1 MNECTEYNRMRN
13 MEVMRAA
20 EQQAVSDKGTT
31 MTTPDLSTV
40 AAISDWYVDALAAA
54 SPNMATS
61 LGIPGRE
68 TELTD
73 YSPDGH
79 EERSAIRRQA
89 ESALRLIT
97 VETERDRV
105 ARDVILERFDYEA
118 ELESQQ
124 EHLRSLNI
132 LASPLQNT
140 RQVFDLMPQETEE
153 DQANIV
159 QRMGAVPEA
168 LENYRASLAAGME
181 RGVVVAQRQV
191 RGAVEQCKVWAGSGP
206 PQPSAAPPAR
216 GSGEVKSFFRGLCDS
231 LGIDGGANVTAAEQG
246 YAAMGDWLERE
257 YLPRANPH
265 DPVGRERY
273 QAASRGFNGIE
284 LDLDETYQWGW
295 EELWR
300 IQSEMAATAE
310 RISPGATVSE
320 AIRILESD
328 DARAMHTVDDF
339 RDWMQQTQDETMQ
352 SLLGTHF
359 DIAEPVQRIE
369 AMIAPPGGAL
379 AMYYTG
385 PSEDFSR
392 PGRTWYPTGGATRFP
407 LWRELSVCFHEGV
420 PGHHLQIGT
429 TRYLGEQL
437 TRYQRLLAGT
447 SGYVEGWALYAERL
461 MAELGYLEDPAY
473 YMGLLSSQA
482 LRAVRVVIDI
492 GMHLELPIPEREPY
506 HGGETWTPELALPF
520 LIERS
525 FFPEQMLASEV
536 DRYLGWPG
544 QAISYKVGEREWLA
558 ARESARGSLGADFN
572 LKSFHKAALE
582 LGPMGLQQLRDEISQ
597 LSATGSGSEPR

>member
-1 MNECTEYNRMRN
+1 MS
-13 MEVMRAA
+13 A
-20 EQQAVSDKGTT
+20 ELNTVS
-31 MTTPDLSTV
+31 
-40 AAISDWYVDALAAA
+40 AISDWYVEALAAA

-79 EERSAIRRQA
+79 AERSAIRRQA
-89 ESALRLIT
+89 EAALRLLN

-105 ARDVILERFDYEA
+105 ARDVMLERFDYEA
-118 ELESQQ
+118 ELEAQQ

-153 DQANIV
+153 DAEQIWE
-159 QRMGAVPEA
+159 RMSAVIPA
-168 LENYRASLAAGME
+168 LYQYQESLQEGMAQ
-181 RGVVVAQRQV
+181 GIVVAQRQV
-191 RGAVEQCKVWAGSGP
+191 LGAIEQCRAWSGD
-206 PQPSAAPPAR
+206 PSGNRTGFFTNLIDELERKKLFERPIGETTFKFGDAR
-216 GSGEVKSFFRGLCDS
+216 ASRAYWEL
-231 LGIDGGANVTAAEQG
+231 A
-246 YAAMGDWLERE
+246 DWLESE
-257 YLPRANPH
+257 YLPNANPR

-284 LDLDETYQWGW
+284 LDLEETYQWGW
-295 EELWR
+295 EEVWR
-300 IQSEMAATAE
+300 IQSEMAETAE
-310 RISPGATVSE
+310 RISPGATAAE
-320 AIRILESD
+320 AIAILESD
-328 DARAMHTVDDF
+328 DSRAIVGEDAF
-339 RDWMQQTQDETMQ
+339 REWMQQTQDETMQ

-359 DIAEPVQRIE
+359 DIAEPVQEIE

-392 PGRTWYPTGGATRFP
+392 PGRTWYPTGGETRFP
-407 LWRELSVCFHEGV
+407 LWRELSVCYHEGV

-429 TRYLGEQL
+429 TRYLGEEL

-492 GMHLELPIPEREPY
+492 GMHLELPIPEREEY

-525 FFPEQMLASEV
+525 FFPEKMLASEV

-558 ARESARGSLGADFN
+558 ARESARESLGDAFD
-572 LKSFHKAALE
+572 LKGFHQAALD
-582 LGPMGLQQLRDEISQ
+582 LGPMGLQQLRDEMSR
-597 LSATGSGSEPR
+597 LRG

>member
-1 MNECTEYNRMRN
+1 
-13 MEVMRAA
+13 
-20 EQQAVSDKGTT
+20 
-31 MTTPDLSTV
+31 MTTSRLDTV
-40 AAISDWYVDALAAA
+40 SEISDWYVETLAAA
-54 SPNMATS
+54 HPNMANA

-68 TELTD
+68 TELSD

-79 EERSAIRRQA
+79 EQRSAIRREA
-89 ESALRLIT
+89 ESALRAAE
-97 VETERDRV
+97 VHSERDRV
-105 ARDVILERFDYEA
+105 ARDVMLERFDYEA

-140 RQVFDLMPQETEE
+140 RQVFDLMPRETEQ
-153 DQANIV
+153 DQANIIE
-159 QRMGAVPEA
+159 RMGAVPAA
-168 LENYRASLAAGME
+168 LDQYQSSLATGMD

-191 RGAVEQCKVWAGSGP
+191 RGAIEQCRVWSGAGG
-206 PQPSAAPPAR
+206 A
-216 GSGEVKSFFRGLCDS
+216 SFFQGLVDS
-231 LGIDGGANVTAAEQG
+231 LGVNGGQNVIAAEQG
-246 YAAMGDWLERE
+246 YAALADWLEQT
-257 YLPRANPH
+257 YLPQANPH

-284 LDLDETYQWGW
+284 LDLEETYQWGW

-300 IQSEMAATAE
+300 IQSEMAETAE
-310 RISPGATVSE
+310 RIRPEASVAE
-320 AIRILESD
+320 AIEILETD
-328 DARAMHTVDDF
+328 DSRAMHGEDDF
-339 RDWMQQTQDETMQ
+339 REWMQRTQDETMIALQ
-352 SLLGTHF
+352 GTHF

-429 TRYLGEQL
+429 TRYLGQQL

-461 MAELGYLEDPAY
+461 MAELGYLEDPSY

-482 LRAVRVVIDI
+482 LRAARVVVDI

-506 HGGETWTPELALPF
+506 HGGETWRPELALPF

-558 ARESARGSLGADFN
+558 ARQSVRERQGAAFN
-572 LKSFHKAALE
+572 LKAFHKAALE

-597 LSATGSGSEPR
+597 LHR

>member
-1 MNECTEYNRMRN
+1 MSNELDS
-13 MEVMRAA
+13 
-20 EQQAVSDKGTT
+20 VS
-31 MTTPDLSTV
+31 
-40 AAISDWYVDALAAA
+40 AISDWYVDALAAA
-54 SPNMATS
+54 HPNLATS

-79 EERSAIRRQA
+79 EQRADVRRAA
-89 ESALRLIT
+89 EAALRR
-97 VETERDRV
+97 VEVENERDRV
-105 ARDVILERFDYEA
+105 ARDVMLERFAYEA
-118 ELESQQ
+118 ELEAQQ

-140 RQVFDLMPQETEE
+140 RQVFDLMPRETEQ
-153 DQANIV
+153 DQARLV
-159 QRMGAVPEA
+159 ERMGAVPEA
-168 LENYRASLAAGME
+168 LDRYRASLAAGME
-181 RGVVVAQRQV
+181 QGIVVAQRQV
-191 RGAVEQCKVWAGSGP
+191 RGGIEQCRVWSGAGDSP
-206 PQPSAAPPAR
+206 
-216 GSGEVKSFFRGLCDS
+216 SFFQQLCDS
-231 LGIDGGANVTAAEQG
+231 LGIDGGEQATAAEQG
-246 YAAMGDWLERE
+246 YAAMANWLETE
-257 YLPRANPH
+257 YLPRANPR
-265 DPVGRERY
+265 DPVGRDRY

-295 EELWR
+295 EEVWR
-300 IQSEMAATAE
+300 IQSEMAETAE
-310 RISPGATVSE
+310 RISPGATVAE
-320 AIRILESD
+320 AIAMLESD
-328 DARAMHTVDDF
+328 DEHAIEGEDAF
-339 RDWMQQTQDETMQ
+339 RDWMQQTQDQTMQ
-352 SLLGTHF
+352 ALLGAHF
-359 DIAEPVQRIE
+359 DIADPVQRIE

-407 LWRELSVCFHEGV
+407 LWRELSVCYHEGV

-558 ARESARGSLGADFN
+558 AREAARDSLGDAFD
-572 LKSFHKAALE
+572 LKSFHQAALD
-582 LGPMGLQQLRDEISQ
+582 LGPMSLQQLRDEMSR
-597 LSATGSGSEPR
+597 LRG

>member
-1 MNECTEYNRMRN
+1 MSTSGLSS
-13 MEVMRAA
+13 VS
-20 EQQAVSDKGTT
+20 AVSE
-31 MTTPDLSTV
+31 
-40 AAISDWYVDALAAA
+40 WYVEAMAGAH
-54 SPNMATS
+54 PNMATS
-61 LGIPGRE
+61 LGIAGRE

-79 EERSAIRRQA
+79 EERAAIRREA
-89 ESALRLIT
+89 EAALRALAIDHD
-97 VETERDRV
+97 RDRV
-105 ARDVILERFDYEA
+105 ARDVMLERFEYEA

-140 RQVFDLMPQETEE
+140 RQVFDLMPRETEE
-153 DQANIV
+153 DQARIV
-159 QRMGAVPEA
+159 ERMGAAPEA
-168 LENYRASLAAGME
+168 LERYRASLAAGMDE
-181 RGVVVAQRQV
+181 GIVVAQRQV
-191 RGAVEQCKVWAGSGP
+191 RGAVEQCRVWSGQGTPLQLSAASPQRGEAGS
-206 PQPSAAPPAR
+206 R
-216 GSGEVKSFFRGLCDS
+216 SFFRQLCDE
-231 LGIDGGANVTAAEQG
+231 LGIDGGENVTAAERG
-246 YAAMGDWLERE
+246 YAAMAEWLERE
-257 YLPRANPH
+257 YLPQANPH

-284 LDLDETYQWGW
+284 LDLDETYRWGW

-300 IQSEMAATAE
+300 IQSEMARTAE
-310 RISPGATVSE
+310 RISPGASTAE
-320 AIRILESD
+320 AIAILESD
-328 DARAMHTVDDF
+328 DGRAISGEEAF
-339 RDWMQQTQDETMQ
+339 REWMQRTQDETMQ
-352 SLLGTHF
+352 ALLGTHF
-359 DIAEPVQRIE
+359 DIPEPVQRIE

-392 PGRTWYPTGGATRFP
+392 PGRTWYPTGGNTHFP
-407 LWRELSVCFHEGV
+407 LWRELSICYHEGV

-429 TRYLGEQL
+429 TRYLGEEL

-461 MAELGYLEDPAY
+461 MAELGYLEDPAF

-482 LRAVRVVIDI
+482 MRAARIVVDI
-492 GMHLELPIPEREPY
+492 GLHLELPIPESESY
-506 HGGETWTPELALPF
+506 HPGETWRPEIALPF
-520 LIERS
+520 MIERS

-558 ARESARGSLGADFN
+558 ARESVRESLGAEFD
-572 LKSFHKAALE
+572 LKRFHKEALD
-582 LGPMGLQQLRDEISQ
+582 LGPMGLQQLRDEMGR
-597 LSATGSGSEPR
+597 LGGRR

>member
-1 MNECTEYNRMRN
+1 
-13 MEVMRAA
+13 
-20 EQQAVSDKGTT
+20 
-31 MTTPDLSTV
+31 MTTPELSSV
-40 AAISDWYVDALAAA
+40 SSISDWYVDALAAA
-54 SPNMATS
+54 SPNMATG

-73 YSPDGH
+73 YSPEGH
-79 EERSAIRRQA
+79 AERSAIRRQA
-89 ESALRLIT
+89 EAALRLLN
-97 VETERDRV
+97 VESERDRV
-105 ARDVILERFDYEA
+105 ARDVMLERFEYEA
-118 ELESQQ
+118 ELEAQQ

-140 RQVFDLMPQETEE
+140 RQVFDLMPRETEE

-159 QRMGAVPEA
+159 ERMGAVPEA
-168 LENYRASLAAGME
+168 LERYRSSLAAGMDA
-181 RGVVVAQRQV
+181 GIVVAQRQV
-191 RGAVEQCKVWAGSGP
+191 RGAVEQCRVWAGAGGPSGSP
-206 PQPSAAPPAR
+206 RSSRGQAPHKA
-216 GSGEVKSFFRGLCDS
+216 GNGNGFFSNLVRE
-231 LGIDGGANVTAAEQG
+231 LGIDGGSNVRAAEQG
-246 YAAMGDWLERE
+246 YAAMGDWLESE
-257 YLPRANPH
+257 YLPNANPR

-284 LDLDETYQWGW
+284 LDLEETYQWGW
-295 EELWR
+295 EEVWR
-300 IQSEMAATAE
+300 IQSEMASTAE
-310 RISPGATVSE
+310 RISPGASAAE
-320 AIRILESD
+320 AIAILEND
-328 DARAMHTVDDF
+328 DARAISGEDAF
-339 RDWMQQTQDETMQ
+339 REWMQQTQDETMQ
-352 SLLGTHF
+352 ALLGTHF
-359 DIAEPVQRIE
+359 DIAEPVQEIE

-392 PGRTWYPTGGATRFP
+392 PGRTWYPTGGETRFP
-407 LWRELSVCFHEGV
+407 LWRELSVCYHEGV

-429 TRYLGEQL
+429 TRYLGEEL

-492 GMHLELPIPEREPY
+492 GMHLELPIPEREEY

-525 FFPEQMLASEV
+525 FFPEKMLASEV

-558 ARESARGSLGADFN
+558 ARESARESLGDGFN
-572 LKSFHKAALE
+572 LKSFHRAALE
-582 LGPMGLQQLRDEISQ
+582 LGPMGLQQLRDEMSR
-597 LSATGSGSEPR
+597 LRT

>member
-1 MNECTEYNRMRN
+1 
-13 MEVMRAA
+13 
-20 EQQAVSDKGTT
+20 

-40 AAISDWYVDALAAA
+40 AAISDWYVEALAAA
-54 SPNMATS
+54 HPNMATS

-68 TELTD
+68 SELTD
-73 YSPDGH
+73 YSPDGQ
-79 EERSAIRRQA
+79 EERAAIRRQA
-89 ESALRLIT
+89 ESALRSIV

-105 ARDVILERFDYEA
+105 ARDVMLERFDYEA

-124 EHLRSLNI
+124 EHLRALNI

-140 RQVFDLMPQETEE
+140 RQVFDLMPRETEA
-153 DQANIV
+153 DQARIV
-159 QRMGAVPEA
+159 ERMGAVPEA
-168 LENYRASLAAGME
+168 LDRYRASLAAGME
-181 RGVVVAQRQV
+181 EGIVVAQRQV
-191 RGAVEQCKVWAGSGP
+191 RGGIEQCRVWSGQGTDSRSGAGTGFF
-206 PQPSAAPPAR
+206 
-216 GSGEVKSFFRGLCDS
+216 GSLCDE
-231 LGIDGGANVTAAEQG
+231 LGIDGGANVSAAEQG
-246 YAAMGDWLERE
+246 YAAMADWLERE
-257 YLPRANPH
+257 YLPAANPR

-300 IQSEMAATAE
+300 IQSEMAATAD
-310 RISPGATVSE
+310 RISSGASAIE
-320 AIRILESD
+320 AIDVLETD
-328 DARAMHTVDDF
+328 DNRAIEGEDAF
-339 RDWMQQTQDETMQ
+339 REWMQQTQDQTMQ
-352 SLLGTHF
+352 SLLDTHF

-461 MAELGYLEDPAY
+461 MAELGYLEDPAF

-482 LRAVRVVIDI
+482 LRAVRVVVDI
-492 GMHLELPIPEREPY
+492 GMHLELPIPEHEPY
-506 HGGETWTPELALPF
+506 HGGETWRPELALPF
-520 LIERS
+520 LIQRS

-558 ARESARGSLGADFN
+558 ALADSRAARAALGADFN
-572 LKSFHKAALE
+572 LKSFHKTALE
-582 LGPMGLQQLRDEISQ
+582 LGPMGLQQLRDEMSR
-597 LSATGSGSEPR
+597 LRAVGDDS

>member
-1 MNECTEYNRMRN
+1 MIGRPLIVRLGLADLAFES
-13 MEVMRAA
+13 
-20 EQQAVSDKGTT
+20 VS
-31 MTTPDLSTV
+31 S
-40 AAISDWYVDALAAA
+40 ISDWYVSELAAA

-79 EERSAIRRQA
+79 AERSMIRRRA
-89 ESALRLIT
+89 ETALRSLTI
-97 VETERDRV
+97 ETDRDRV
-105 ARDVILERFDYEA
+105 ARDVMLERFAFEA
-118 ELESQQ
+118 ELEEKR

-140 RQVFDLMPQETEE
+140 RQVFDLMPRETEQ

-159 QRMGAVPEA
+159 ERMGAVPEA
-168 LENYRASLAAGME
+168 LDRYRSSLAVGME
-181 RGVVVAQRQV
+181 HGIVVAQRQV
-191 RGAVEQCKVWAGSGP
+191 RGAVEQCRVWSGLGP
-206 PQPSAAPPAR
+206 PQPSAAPHAR
-216 GSGEVKSFFRGLCDS
+216 GSKSSPSFFRQLCDQ
-231 LGIDGGANVTAAEQG
+231 LGIDGGSNVTAAEQG
-246 YAAMGDWLERE
+246 YAAMAEWLQSE

-273 QAASRGFNGIE
+273 QAASRGFNGIV

-300 IQSEMAATAE
+300 IQDEMAQTAE
-310 RISPGATVSE
+310 RIAPGASAAE
-320 AIRILESD
+320 AIAILESD
-328 DARAMHTVDDF
+328 DERAIAGEEAF

-352 SLLGTHF
+352 ALLGTHF

-392 PGRTWYPTGGATRFP
+392 PGRTWYPTGGETRFP

-461 MAELGYLEDPAY
+461 MAELGFLEDPAF

-482 LRAVRVVIDI
+482 LRAARVVVDI
-492 GMHLELPIPEREPY
+492 GMHLELPIPEREEY

-520 LIERS
+520 LLERS
-525 FFPEQMLASEV
+525 FFPANMLASEV

-558 ARESARGSLGADFN
+558 ARETARTALGDEFD
-572 LKSFHKAALE
+572 LKRFHQAALD
-582 LGPMGLQQLRDEISQ
+582 LGPMGLQQLRDEMSR
-597 LSATGSGSEPR
+597 LSG

>member
-1 MNECTEYNRMRN
+1 
-13 MEVMRAA
+13 
-20 EQQAVSDKGTT
+20 

-40 AAISDWYVDALAAA
+40 SAISDWYVDALAEA
-54 SPNMATS
+54 SPNMATA

-68 TELTD
+68 AELTD
-73 YSPDGH
+73 YSPGGH
-79 EERSAIRRQA
+79 AQRSAIRRRA
-89 ESALRLIT
+89 EAALRALDI
-97 VETERDRV
+97 ESERDRV
-105 ARDVILERFDYEA
+105 ARDVMLERFDYEA
-118 ELESQQ
+118 ELEAQQ

-140 RQVFDLMPQETEE
+140 RQVFDLMPRETEE

-159 QRMGAVPEA
+159 ERMGAVPEA
-168 LENYRASLAAGME
+168 LERYRSSLAAGMDE
-181 RGVVVAQRQV
+181 GIVVAQRQV
-191 RGAVEQCKVWAGSGP
+191 RGTAEQCRVWSGQPQSSLP
-206 PQPSAAPPAR
+206 PSR
-216 GSGEVKSFFRGLCDS
+216 GEMPKAEGGFFGQLCND
-231 LGIDGGANVTAAEQG
+231 LGIDGGANARAAAEG
-246 YAAMGDWLERE
+246 YAAMADWLETE
-257 YLPRANPH
+257 YLPRANPK

-295 EELWR
+295 EEVWR
-300 IQSEMAATAE
+300 IQSEMAETAN
-310 RISPGATVSE
+310 RISPGASAAE
-320 AIRILESD
+320 AIAILESD
-328 DARAMHTVDDF
+328 DARAIEGEDAF
-339 RDWMQQTQDETMQ
+339 REWMQQTQDETMQ
-352 SLLGTHF
+352 ALLGAHF
-359 DIAEPVQRIE
+359 DIAEPVQEIE

-392 PGRTWYPTGGATRFP
+392 PGRTWYPTGGETRFP
-407 LWRELSVCFHEGV
+407 LWRELSVCYHEGV

-429 TRYLGEQL
+429 TRYLGEEL

-492 GMHLELPIPEREPY
+492 GMHLELPIPEREEY

-525 FFPEQMLASEV
+525 FFPEKMLASEV

-558 ARESARGSLGADFN
+558 ARESARQSLGDAFN
-572 LKSFHKAALE
+572 LKAFHRAALE
-582 LGPMGLQQLRDEISQ
+582 LGPMGLQQLRDEMSRPNS
-597 LSATGSGSEPR
+597 LSPLEGGDAAGRGG

>member
-1 MNECTEYNRMRN
+1 
-13 MEVMRAA
+13 
-20 EQQAVSDKGTT
+20 
-31 MTTPDLSTV
+31 MTTELDSV

-54 SPNMATS
+54 SPNMATA

-79 EERSAIRRQA
+79 AERSAIRRQA
-89 ESALRLIT
+89 EAALRLLN
-97 VETERDRV
+97 VESERDRV
-105 ARDVILERFDYEA
+105 ARDVMLERFAYEA

-124 EHLRSLNI
+124 EHLRSLNV

-140 RQVFDLMPQETEE
+140 RQVFDLMPRETEE
-153 DQANIV
+153 DQARIV
-159 QRMGAVPEA
+159 ERMGAVPEA
-168 LENYRASLAAGME
+168 LERYRASLSAGMDE
-181 RGVVVAQRQV
+181 GIEVAQRQV
-191 RGAVEQCKVWAGSGP
+191 RGTAEQCRVWAGAGPSGSP
-206 PQPSAAPPAR
+206 NK
-216 GSGEVKSFFRGLCDS
+216 SGTGVTSGTGFFRGLCDD
-231 LGIDGGANVTAAEQG
+231 LGIDGGENVTAAERS
-246 YAAMGDWLERE
+246 YAAMADWLESE
-257 YLPRANPH
+257 YLPRANPR

-284 LDLDETYQWGW
+284 LDLDETYRWGW
-295 EELWR
+295 EEVWR
-300 IQSEMAATAE
+300 IQSEMQQTAE
-310 RISPGATVSE
+310 RISPGASTAE
-320 AIRILESD
+320 AIAILEND
-328 DARAMHTVDDF
+328 DARAIEGEDAF

-352 SLLGTHF
+352 ALLGTHF

-392 PGRTWYPTGGATRFP
+392 PGRTWYPTGGETRFP
-407 LWRELSVCFHEGV
+407 LWRELSVCYHEGV

-429 TRYLGEQL
+429 TRYLGDQL

-492 GMHLELPIPEREPY
+492 GMHLELPIPEREEY

-558 ARESARGSLGADFN
+558 ARESVRDSLGDAFD
-572 LKSFHKAALE
+572 LKSFHKAALD
-582 LGPMGLQQLRDEISQ
+582 LGPMGLQQLRDEMSR
-597 LSATGSGSEPR
+597 LRG

>member
-1 MNECTEYNRMRN
+1 MGWIG
-13 MEVMRAA
+13 A
-20 EQQAVSDKGTT
+20 TT

-40 AAISDWYVDALAAA
+40 SAISDWYVDALAAA
-54 SPNMATS
+54 SPNMATG

-73 YSPDGH
+73 YSPNGH
-79 EERSAIRRQA
+79 AERSAIRRQA
-89 ESALRLIT
+89 EAALRQLNIEAPDQ
-97 VETERDRV
+97 VGGRPERDRV
-105 ARDVILERFDYEA
+105 ARDVMLERFEYEA
-118 ELESQQ
+118 ELEAQQ

-140 RQVFDLMPQETEE
+140 RQVFDLMPRETEE

-159 QRMGAVPEA
+159 ERMGAVPEA
-168 LENYRASLAAGME
+168 LERYRSSLEAGMDA
-181 RGVVVAQRQV
+181 GIVVAQRQV
-191 RGAVEQCKVWAGSGP
+191 RGGIEQCRVWSGQGPSGSP
-206 PQPSAAPPAR
+206 NK
-216 GSGEVKSFFRGLCDS
+216 SGTGFFQALCDD
-231 LGIDGGANVTAAEQG
+231 LGIDGGANARAAAEG
-246 YAAMGDWLERE
+246 YGAMGDWLERE
-257 YLPRANPH
+257 YLPRANPR

-295 EELWR
+295 EEVWR
-300 IQSEMAATAE
+300 IQSEMAETAN
-310 RISPGATVSE
+310 RISPGATAAE
-320 AIRILESD
+320 AIAILESD
-328 DARAMHTVDDF
+328 DARAITGEDAF
-339 RDWMQQTQDETMQ
+339 REWMQQTQDETMQ
-352 SLLGTHF
+352 ALLGTHF
-359 DIAEPVQRIE
+359 DIAEPVQEIE

-392 PGRTWYPTGGATRFP
+392 PGRTWYPTGGETRFP
-407 LWRELSVCFHEGV
+407 LWRELSVCYHEGV

-429 TRYLGEQL
+429 TRYLGEEL

-492 GMHLELPIPEREPY
+492 GMHLELQIPEREEY

-525 FFPEQMLASEV
+525 FFPEKMLASEV

-558 ARESARGSLGADFN
+558 ARESARQSLGDAFN
-572 LKSFHKAALE
+572 LKAFHRAALE
-582 LGPMGLQQLRDEISQ
+582 LGPMGLQQLRDEMSR
-597 LSATGSGSEPR
+597 LRV

>member
-1 MNECTEYNRMRN
+1 
-13 MEVMRAA
+13 
-20 EQQAVSDKGTT
+20 
-31 MTTPDLSTV
+31 MTTELDSV

-54 SPNMATS
+54 SPNMATA

-68 TELTD
+68 TDLTD

-79 EERSAIRRQA
+79 AERSAIRRQA
-89 ESALRLIT
+89 EAALRLLN
-97 VETERDRV
+97 VESERDRV
-105 ARDVILERFDYEA
+105 ARDVMLERFAYET

-124 EHLRSLNI
+124 EHLRSLNV

-140 RQVFDLMPQETEE
+140 RQVFDLMPRETEE
-153 DQANIV
+153 DQARIV
-159 QRMGAVPEA
+159 ERMGAVPQA
-168 LENYRASLAAGME
+168 LERYRASLSAGMDE
-181 RGVVVAQRQV
+181 GIVVAQRQV
-191 RGAVEQCKVWAGSGP
+191 RGTAEQCRVWAGAGPSGSP
-206 PQPSAAPPAR
+206 NK
-216 GSGEVKSFFRGLCDS
+216 SGTGVTSGTGFFRGLCDD
-231 LGIDGGANVTAAEQG
+231 LGIDGGENATAAERS
-246 YAAMGDWLERE
+246 YAAMADWLESE
-257 YLPRANPH
+257 YLPRANPR

-295 EELWR
+295 EEVWR
-300 IQSEMAATAE
+300 IQSEMQQTAE
-310 RISPGATVSE
+310 RISPGASTAE
-320 AIRILESD
+320 AIAILEND
-328 DARAMHTVDDF
+328 DTRAIEGEDAF
-339 RDWMQQTQDETMQ
+339 RDWMQQTQDETMRA
-352 SLLGTHF
+352 LLGTHF

-392 PGRTWYPTGGATRFP
+392 PGRTWYPTGGETRFP
-407 LWRELSVCFHEGV
+407 LWRELSVCYHEGV

-429 TRYLGEQL
+429 TRYLGDQL

-492 GMHLELPIPEREPY
+492 GMHLELPIPEREEY

-558 ARESARGSLGADFN
+558 ARESVRNSLGDAFD
-572 LKSFHKAALE
+572 LKNFHKAALD
-582 LGPMGLQQLRDEISQ
+582 LGPMGLQQLRDEMSR
-597 LSATGSGSEPR
+597 LRG

>member
-1 MNECTEYNRMRN
+1 
-13 MEVMRAA
+13 
-20 EQQAVSDKGTT
+20 
-31 MTTPDLSTV
+31 MTTPEMTTV

-54 SPNMATS
+54 SPNLATS

-79 EERSAIRRQA
+79 EERAAIRRQA
-89 ESALRLIT
+89 ESALRLLN

-105 ARDVILERFDYEA
+105 ARDVMLERFAYES

-140 RQVFDLMPQETEE
+140 RQVFDLMPRESEE
-153 DQANIV
+153 DQARLV
-159 QRMGAVPEA
+159 ERMGAVPEA
-168 LENYRASLAAGME
+168 LEGYRASLAAGMDQ
-181 RGVVVAQRQV
+181 GIVVAQRQV
-191 RGAVEQCKVWAGSGP
+191 RGGVEQCRAWSGQGPSGSPHEAGTG
-206 PQPSAAPPAR
+206 R
-216 GSGEVKSFFRGLCDS
+216 SFFDRLCDD
-231 LGIDGGANVTAAEQG
+231 LGIDGGSHARAAAEG
-246 YAAMGDWLERE
+246 YAALGDWLESV
-257 YLPRANPH
+257 YLPNANPH
-265 DPVGRERY
+265 DPVGRDRY

-300 IQSEMAATAE
+300 IQSEMAQTAE
-310 RISPGATVSE
+310 RISAGASVAE
-320 AIRILESD
+320 AIEILERD
-328 DARAMHTVDDF
+328 DARAIEGEEPF
-339 RDWMQQTQDETMQ
+339 REWMQQTQDETMQ
-352 SLLGTHF
+352 ALLGTHF

-392 PGRTWYPTGGATRFP
+392 PGRTWYPTGGETRFP
-407 LWRELSVCFHEGV
+407 LWRELSICYHEGV

-429 TRYLGEQL
+429 TRYLGDQL

-482 LRAVRVVIDI
+482 MRAARIVVDI
-492 GMHLELPIPEREPY
+492 GLHLELSIPDSESY
-506 HGGETWTPELALPF
+506 HPGENWRPEIALPF
-520 LIERS
+520 MIQRS
-525 FFPEQMLASEV
+525 FFPEKMLASEV

-558 ARESARGSLGADFN
+558 AREAARESLGDAFD
-572 LKSFHKAALE
+572 LKSFHKAALN
-582 LGPMGLQQLRDEISQ
+582 LGPMGLQQLRDEMSR
-597 LSATGSGSEPR
+597 LRG

>member
-1 MNECTEYNRMRN
+1 MTS
-13 MEVMRAA
+13 ALDS
-20 EQQAVSDKGTT
+20 VS
-31 MTTPDLSTV
+31 
-40 AAISDWYVDALAAA
+40 AISDWYVETLAAA
-54 SPNMATS
+54 HPNMANA

-79 EERSAIRRQA
+79 EERAAIRRRA
-89 ESALRLIT
+89 ATALRRMAVLT
-97 VETERDRV
+97 DRDRV
-105 ARDVILERFDYEA
+105 ARDVMLERFDYEA
-118 ELESQQ
+118 ELETQQ

-140 RQVFDLMPQETEE
+140 RQVFDLMPRETEQ
-153 DQANIV
+153 DQARIV
-159 QRMGAVPEA
+159 ERMGAVPQA
-168 LENYRASLAAGME
+168 LEQYRASLEAGLQA
-181 RGVVVAQRQV
+181 GVVVAQRQV
-191 RGAVEQCKVWAGSGP
+191 RGAVEQCRVWSESSASASFFQRLVDELGIAGGDHV
-206 PQPSAAPPAR
+206 SAAERA
-216 GSGEVKSFFRGLCDS
+216 
-231 LGIDGGANVTAAEQG
+231 
-246 YAAMGDWLERE
+246 YAALGDWLESV
-257 YLPRANPH
+257 YLPAADPR

-300 IQSEMAATAE
+300 IQDEMAKTADRITPGASTAE
-310 RISPGATVSE
+310 
-320 AIRILESD
+320 AIAILESD
-328 DARAMHTVDDF
+328 EARAIEGEDAF

-352 SLLGTHF
+352 ALLGAHF
-359 DIAEPVQRIE
+359 EIAEPVQRIE

-385 PSEDFSR
+385 PSEDFAR
-392 PGRTWYPTGGATRFP
+392 PGRTWYPTGGASRFP
-407 LWRELSVCFHEGV
+407 LWRELSVCYHEGV

-429 TRYLGEQL
+429 TRHLGERL

-461 MAELGYLEDPAY
+461 MAELGYMEDPGY

-482 LRAVRVVIDI
+482 LRAARVVVDI
-492 GMHLELPIPEREPY
+492 GMHLELAIPEREPY
-506 HGGETWTPELALPF
+506 HGGEIWRPELALPF
-520 LIERS
+520 LRERS

-558 ARESARGSLGADFN
+558 AREQARASLGDAFD
-572 LKSFHKAALE
+572 LKRFHQEALN
-582 LGPMGLQQLRDEISQ
+582 LGPMGLQQLRDEMSH
-597 LSATGSGSEPR
+597 LAN

>member
-1 MNECTEYNRMRN
+1 
-13 MEVMRAA
+13 
-20 EQQAVSDKGTT
+20 
-31 MTTPDLSTV
+31 MTTPEMTTV

-54 SPNMATS
+54 SPNLATS

-89 ESALRLIT
+89 ESALRLLN

-105 ARDVILERFDYEA
+105 ARDVMLERFAYEA
-118 ELESQQ
+118 ELEGQQ

-140 RQVFDLMPQETEE
+140 RQVFDLMPRETEE
-153 DQANIV
+153 DQARLV
-159 QRMGAVPEA
+159 ERMGAVPEA
-168 LENYRASLAAGME
+168 LEGYRASLAAGME
-181 RGVVVAQRQV
+181 QGIVVAQRQV
-191 RGAVEQCKVWAGSGP
+191 RGGVEQCRVWSGANGSG
-206 PQPSAAPPAR
+206 
-216 GSGEVKSFFRGLCDS
+216 FFKNLADS
-231 LGIDGGANVTAAEQG
+231 LGINGGTNVTAAEQA
-246 YAAMGDWLERE
+246 YAALGDWLESV
-257 YLPRANPH
+257 YLPNANPH
-265 DPVGRERY
+265 DPVGRDRY

-300 IQSEMAATAE
+300 IQSEMAQTAE
-310 RISPGATVSE
+310 RISPGASVAE
-320 AIRILESD
+320 AIEILERD
-328 DARAMHTVDDF
+328 DARAIEGEEAF

-352 SLLGTHF
+352 ALLGTHF

-392 PGRTWYPTGGATRFP
+392 PGRTWYPTGGEIRFP
-407 LWRELSVCFHEGV
+407 LWRELSICYHEGV

-429 TRYLGEQL
+429 TRYLGDQL

-461 MAELGYLEDPAY
+461 MADLGYLEDPAY

-482 LRAVRVVIDI
+482 MRAARVVVDI
-492 GMHLELPIPEREPY
+492 GMHLELAIPDSETY
-506 HGGETWTPELALPF
+506 HPGETWRPEIALPF
-520 LIERS
+520 MIQRS
-525 FFPEQMLASEV
+525 FFPEKMLASEV

-558 ARESARGSLGADFN
+558 AREAARESLGDAFD
-572 LKSFHKAALE
+572 LKGFHKAALD
-582 LGPMGLQQLRDEISQ
+582 LGPMGLQQLRDEMSR
-597 LSATGSGSEPR
+597 LRG

>member
-1 MNECTEYNRMRN
+1 
-13 MEVMRAA
+13 
-20 EQQAVSDKGTT
+20 
-31 MTTPDLSTV
+31 MTTSETSEFATV
-40 AAISDWYVDALAAA
+40 SAISDWYVDALAAA
-54 SPNMATS
+54 SPNMATA
-61 LGIPGRE
+61 LGIAGRE

-79 EERSAIRRQA
+79 EERSAIRRRA
-89 ESALRLIT
+89 ESALRALD
-97 VETERDRV
+97 VQNERDRV
-105 ARDVILERFDYEA
+105 ARDVMLERFAYEA

-124 EHLRSLNI
+124 EHLRSLNV

-140 RQVFDLMPQETEE
+140 RQVFDLMPRETEQ
-153 DQANIV
+153 DQARIV
-159 QRMGAVPEA
+159 ERMGAVPEA
-168 LENYRASLAAGME
+168 LERYRASLASGME
-181 RGVVVAQRQV
+181 QGIVVAQRQV
-191 RGAVEQCKVWAGSGP
+191 RGAVEQCRVWSGNEGA
-206 PQPSAAPPAR
+206 SR
-216 GSGEVKSFFRGLCDS
+216 SFFGGLCAE
-231 LGIDGGANVTAAEQG
+231 LGIEGGANLTAAERG
-246 YAAMGDWLERE
+246 YAAMAAWLEDV
-257 YLPRANPH
+257 YLPKANPH

-300 IQSEMAATAE
+300 IQSEMERTAE
-310 RISPGATVSE
+310 RISPGASVAE
-320 AIRILESD
+320 AIEILESD
-328 DARAMHTVDDF
+328 EARAIEGEQAF
-339 RDWMQQTQDETMQ
+339 REWMQQTQDETMQ
-352 SLLGTHF
+352 SLLGAHF
-359 DIAEPVQRIE
+359 DIPEPVQTIE

-492 GMHLELPIPEREPY
+492 GMHLELSIPQREPY

-558 ARESARGSLGADFN
+558 ARESARQSLGDAFN
-572 LKSFHKAALE
+572 LKSFHKSALE
-582 LGPMGLQQLRDEISQ
+582 LGPMGLQQLRDEM
-597 LSATGSGSEPR
+597 PRLRG

>member
-1 MNECTEYNRMRN
+1 
-13 MEVMRAA
+13 
-20 EQQAVSDKGTT
+20 

-40 AAISDWYVDALAAA
+40 AAISDWYVEALAAA
-54 SPNMATS
+54 HPNMANS
-61 LGIPGRE
+61 LGIGGRE

-79 EERSAIRRQA
+79 AERSAIRRRA
-89 ESALRLIT
+89 EAALRVAPIAS
-97 VETERDRV
+97 ERDRV
-105 ARDVILERFDYEA
+105 ARDVMLERFDYEA

-140 RQVFDLMPQETEE
+140 RQVFDLMPRETEE
-153 DQANIV
+153 DHARIV
-159 QRMGAVPEA
+159 ERMAAVPQA
-168 LENYRASLAAGME
+168 LEQYQASLAAGME
-181 RGVVVAQRQV
+181 QGIVVAQRQV
-191 RGAVEQCKVWAGSGP
+191 RGTVEQCRVWAGANG
-206 PQPSAAPPAR
+206 A
-216 GSGEVKSFFRGLCDS
+216 SFFHNLLND
-231 LGIDGGANVTAAEQG
+231 LGIDGSDSATAAAQA
-246 YAAMGDWLERE
+246 YAALGDWLETV
-257 YLPRANPH
+257 YLPDANPH

-295 EELWR
+295 EEVWR
-300 IQSEMAATAE
+300 IQSEMAETAD
-310 RISPGATVSE
+310 RIKPGASAAE
-320 AIRILESD
+320 AIAILESD
-328 DARAMHTVDDF
+328 DTRAIEGEDAF
-339 RDWMQQTQDETMQ
+339 REWMQRTQDETMQ
-352 SLLGTHF
+352 ALLGAHF
-359 DIAEPVQRIE
+359 DIPEPVQEIE

-407 LWRELSVCFHEGV
+407 LWRELSVCYHEGV

-429 TRYLGEQL
+429 TRYLGEEL

-492 GMHLELPIPEREPY
+492 GMHLELPIPEREEY

-558 ARESARGSLGADFN
+558 ARESARESLGDGFD
-572 LKSFHKAALE
+572 LKGFHRAALE
-582 LGPMGLQQLRDEISQ
+582 LGPMSLGQLRDEMSR
-597 LSATGSGSEPR
+597 LGS

>member
-1 MNECTEYNRMRN
+1 
-13 MEVMRAA
+13 
-20 EQQAVSDKGTT
+20 
-31 MTTPDLSTV
+31 MTTELDSV
-40 AAISDWYVDALAAA
+40 SAISDWYVEALAAA
-54 SPNMATS
+54 SPNLATS

-89 ESALRLIT
+89 EVALRRLN

-105 ARDVILERFDYEA
+105 ARDVMLERFAYEA

-140 RQVFDLMPQETEE
+140 RQVFDLMPRETEE
-153 DQANIV
+153 DQARLV
-159 QRMGAVPEA
+159 ERMGAVPEA
-168 LENYRASLAAGME
+168 LEQYRASLAAGMDQ
-181 RGVVVAQRQV
+181 GIVVAQRQV
-191 RGAVEQCKVWAGSGP
+191 RGGIEQCRVWSGAGES
-206 PQPSAAPPAR
+206 S
-216 GSGEVKSFFRGLCDS
+216 SFFQQLCDS
-231 LGIDGGANVTAAEQG
+231 LGIDGGDHATAAEQG
-246 YAAMGDWLERE
+246 YAAMADWLETE
-257 YLPRANPH
+257 YLPRANPR
-265 DPVGRERY
+265 DPVGRDRY

-295 EELWR
+295 EEVWR
-300 IQSEMAATAE
+300 IQSEMAETAE
-310 RISPGATVSE
+310 RISPGATVAE
-320 AIRILESD
+320 AIAILEAD
-328 DARAMHTVDDF
+328 DDRAIEGEDAF
-339 RDWMQQTQDETMQ
+339 REWMQQTQDETMQ
-352 SLLGTHF
+352 ALLGTHF
-359 DIAEPVQRIE
+359 DIAEPVQQIE

-407 LWRELSVCFHEGV
+407 LWRELSVCYHEGV

-461 MAELGYLEDPAY
+461 MADLGYLEDPAY

-525 FFPEQMLASEV
+525 FFPQQMLASEV

-558 ARESARGSLGADFN
+558 AREAARDSLGDAFD
-572 LKSFHKAALE
+572 LKSFHKAALD
-582 LGPMGLQQLRDEISQ
+582 LGPMGLQQLRDEMSR
-597 LSATGSGSEPR
+597 LRG

>member
-1 MNECTEYNRMRN
+1 M
-13 MEVMRAA
+13 
-20 EQQAVSDKGTT
+20 
-31 MTTPDLSTV
+31 PDQLQTV
-40 AAISDWYVDALAAA
+40 ADISDWYVEALAAA
-54 SPNMATS
+54 HPNMANS
-61 LGIPGRE
+61 LGIAGRE

-79 EERSAIRRQA
+79 EERSAIRRRA
-89 ESALRLIT
+89 ETALRDAQIAS
-97 VETERDRV
+97 ERDRV
-105 ARDVILERFDYEA
+105 ARDVMLERFDYEA
-118 ELESQQ
+118 ELESQR

-140 RQVFDLMPQETEE
+140 RQVFDLMPRETEE
-153 DQANIV
+153 DHARIV
-159 QRMGAVPEA
+159 ERMAAVPEA
-168 LENYRASLAAGME
+168 LQRYRASLETGMAE
-181 RGVVVAQRQV
+181 DIVVAQRQV
-191 RGAVEQCKVWAGSGP
+191 RGAIEQCRVWAGAS
-206 PQPSAAPPAR
+206 SA
-216 GSGEVKSFFRGLCDS
+216 SFFHNLLND
-231 LGIDGGANVTAAEQG
+231 LGIDGADSAAAIAAQA
-246 YAAMGDWLERE
+246 YAALGDWLQEV
-257 YLPRANPH
+257 YLPQANPR

-300 IQSEMAATAE
+300 IQSEMERTAE
-310 RISPGATVSE
+310 RIKPGASTAE
-320 AIRILESD
+320 AIEILESD
-328 DARAMHTVDDF
+328 DARAIEGEDAF
-339 RDWMQQTQDETMQ
+339 REWMQQTQDETMQ
-352 SLLGTHF
+352 ALLGAHF

-407 LWRELSVCFHEGV
+407 LWRELSICYHEGV

-429 TRYLGEQL
+429 TRYLGDQL

-461 MAELGYLEDPAY
+461 MAELGYLEDPAF

-482 LRAVRVVIDI
+482 MRAARIVVDI
-492 GMHLELPIPEREPY
+492 GLHLELRIPDHEPY
-506 HGGETWTPELALPF
+506 HGGETWRPEIALPF
-520 LIERS
+520 MIERS

-558 ARESARGSLGADFN
+558 ARESARQAQGAAFD
-572 LKSFHKAALE
+572 LKRFHKSALE
-582 LGPMGLQQLRDEISQ
+582 LGPMGLQQLRDEMSR
-597 LSATGSGSEPR
+597 LPE

>member
-1 MNECTEYNRMRN
+1 
-13 MEVMRAA
+13 
-20 EQQAVSDKGTT
+20 
-31 MTTPDLSTV
+31 MTTELDSVP
-40 AAISDWYVDALAAA
+40 AISDWYVEALAAA
-54 SPNMATS
+54 SPNLATS

-79 EERSAIRRQA
+79 EERSSIRRQA
-89 ESALRLIT
+89 EAALRRLN

-105 ARDVILERFDYEA
+105 ARDVMLERLAYEA

-140 RQVFDLMPQETEE
+140 RQVFDLMPRETEQ
-153 DQANIV
+153 DQARLV
-159 QRMGAVPEA
+159 ERMGAVPEA
-168 LENYRASLAAGME
+168 LEQYRASLAAGMDQ
-181 RGVVVAQRQV
+181 GIVVAQRQV
-191 RGAVEQCKVWAGSGP
+191 RGGIEQCRVWSGAG
-206 PQPSAAPPAR
+206 
-216 GSGEVKSFFRGLCDS
+216 GSSSFFQQLCDS
-231 LGIDGGANVTAAEQG
+231 LGIDGGDHATAAERG
-246 YAAMGDWLERE
+246 YAAMADWLERE
-257 YLPRANPH
+257 YLPRANPR
-265 DPVGRERY
+265 DPVGRDRY

-295 EELWR
+295 EEVWR
-300 IQSEMAATAE
+300 IQSEMAETAE
-310 RISPGATVSE
+310 RISPGATVAE
-320 AIRILESD
+320 AIAILEAD
-328 DARAMHTVDDF
+328 DDRAIEGEDAF

-352 SLLGTHF
+352 ALLGTHF
-359 DIAEPVQRIE
+359 DIADPVQRIE

-407 LWRELSVCFHEGV
+407 LWRELSVCYHEGV

-558 ARESARGSLGADFN
+558 AREAARDSLGDAFD
-572 LKSFHKAALE
+572 LKSFHKAALD
-582 LGPMGLQQLRDEISQ
+582 LGPMGLQQLRDEMSR
-597 LSATGSGSEPR
+597 LRG

>member
-1 MNECTEYNRMRN
+1 MRSL
-13 MEVMRAA
+13 MSA
-20 EQQAVSDKGTT
+20 ELNTASE
-31 MTTPDLSTV
+31 
-40 AAISDWYVDALAAA
+40 ISDWYVEALAAA
-54 SPNMATS
+54 HPNMANS

-79 EERSAIRRQA
+79 AERSAIRRQA
-89 ESALRLIT
+89 EAALRLLN

-105 ARDVILERFDYEA
+105 ARDVMLERFDFET
-118 ELESQQ
+118 ELESQG

-140 RQVFDLMPQETEE
+140 RQVFDLMPRETEE
-153 DQANIV
+153 DHGRIV
-159 QRMGAVPEA
+159 ERMGAVPEA
-168 LENYRASLAAGME
+168 LANYRASLAAGMDE
-181 RGVVVAQRQV
+181 GIVVAQRQV
-191 RGAVEQCKVWAGSGP
+191 LGGIAQCRVWAGAGPSGSP
-206 PQPSAAPPAR
+206 REA
-216 GSGEVKSFFRGLCDS
+216 GTGNGFFQNLVDS
-231 LGIDGGANVTAAEQG
+231 LGIDGGANVAAAERG
-246 YAAMGDWLERE
+246 YAAMAEWLESV
-257 YLPRANPH
+257 YLPKANPH

-300 IQSEMAATAE
+300 IQSEMASTAE
-310 RISPGATVSE
+310 RISSGATAAE
-320 AIRILESD
+320 AIAILESD
-328 DARAMHTVDDF
+328 DARAIEGEDAF
-339 RDWMQQTQDETMQ
+339 REWMQQTQDDTMQ
-352 SLLGTHF
+352 SLQGTHF
-359 DIAEPVQRIE
+359 DIAAPVQQIE

-392 PGRTWYPTGGATRFP
+392 PGRTWYPTGGETRFP
-407 LWRELSVCFHEGV
+407 LWRELSVCYHEGV

-461 MAELGYLEDPAY
+461 MAELGYLEDPAF

-482 LRAVRVVIDI
+482 LRAARVVIDI
-492 GMHLELPIPEREPY
+492 GMHLELPIPEQEPY

-525 FFPEQMLASEV
+525 FFPQKMLASEV

-558 ARESARGSLGADFN
+558 ARESARESLGDAFD
-572 LKSFHKAALE
+572 LKGFHQAALD
-582 LGPMGLQQLRDEISQ
+582 LGPMGLQQLRDEMSR
-597 LSATGSGSEPR
+597 LRG

>member
-1 MNECTEYNRMRN
+1 
-13 MEVMRAA
+13 
-20 EQQAVSDKGTT
+20 
-31 MTTPDLSTV
+31 MTTPEMTTV

-54 SPNMATS
+54 SPNLATS

-79 EERSAIRRQA
+79 EERAAIRRQA
-89 ESALRLIT
+89 ESALRLLN

-105 ARDVILERFDYEA
+105 ARDVMLERFAYEA
-118 ELESQQ
+118 ELEGQQ

-140 RQVFDLMPQETEE
+140 RQVFDLMPRETEE
-153 DQANIV
+153 DQARLV
-159 QRMGAVPEA
+159 ERMGAVPEA
-168 LENYRASLAAGME
+168 LEGYRASLAAGMDQ
-181 RGVVVAQRQV
+181 GIVVAQRQV
-191 RGAVEQCKVWAGSGP
+191 RGGVEQCRVWSGQGPSGSPHEAGTG
-206 PQPSAAPPAR
+206 R
-216 GSGEVKSFFRGLCDS
+216 SFFDRLCDD
-231 LGIDGGANVTAAEQG
+231 LGIDGGSHARAAAEG
-246 YAAMGDWLERE
+246 YAALGDWLESV
-257 YLPRANPH
+257 YLPNANPH
-265 DPVGRERY
+265 DPVGRDRY

-295 EELWR
+295 DELWR
-300 IQSEMAATAE
+300 IQSEMAQTAE
-310 RISPGATVSE
+310 RISPGASVAE
-320 AIRILESD
+320 AIDILERD
-328 DARAMHTVDDF
+328 DARAIEGEEPF
-339 RDWMQQTQDETMQ
+339 REWMQQTQDETMQ
-352 SLLGTHF
+352 ALLGTHF
-359 DIAEPVQRIE
+359 DIAEPVQQIE

-392 PGRTWYPTGGATRFP
+392 PGRTWYPTGGETRFP
-407 LWRELSVCFHEGV
+407 LWRELSICYHEGV

-429 TRYLGEQL
+429 TRYLGDQL

-461 MAELGYLEDPAY
+461 MSDLGYLEDPAY

-482 LRAVRVVIDI
+482 MRAARIVVDI
-492 GMHLELPIPEREPY
+492 GLHLELSIPDSESY
-506 HGGETWTPELALPF
+506 HPGETWRPEIALPF
-520 LIERS
+520 MIQRS
-525 FFPEQMLASEV
+525 FFPEKMLASEV

-558 ARESARGSLGADFN
+558 AREAARESMGDAFD
-572 LKSFHKAALE
+572 LKGFHKAALD
-582 LGPMGLQQLRDEISQ
+582 LGPMGLQQLRDEMSR
-597 LSATGSGSEPR
+597 LRG

>member
-1 MNECTEYNRMRN
+1 M
-13 MEVMRAA
+13 VVLDSVG
-20 EQQAVSDKGTT
+20 AV
-31 MTTPDLSTV
+31 
-40 AAISDWYVDALAAA
+40 SDWYVAALAGAH
-54 SPNMATS
+54 PNLAGA
-61 LGIPGRE
+61 LGIAGRE
-68 TELTD
+68 VELTD

-79 EERSAIRRQA
+79 AERVEIREA
-89 ESALRLIT
+89 AAGALRVL
-97 VETERDRV
+97 VVDSERERV
-105 ARDVILERFDYEA
+105 ARDVMLERFAYEA
-118 ELESQQ
+118 ELDAQA
-124 EHLRSLNI
+124 EHLRALNI

-140 RQVFDLMPQETEE
+140 RQVFDLMPRETEE
-153 DQANIV
+153 DQGRIV
-159 QRMGAVPEA
+159 ERMGAVPAA
-168 LENYRASLAAGME
+168 LAQYQASLAAGLE
-181 RGVVVAQRQV
+181 AGVVVAQRQV
-191 RGAVEQCKVWAGSGP
+191 RGGIEQCRVWAGVG
-206 PQPSAAPPAR
+206 
-216 GSGEVKSFFRGLCDS
+216 GTSFFQGLVDS
-231 LGIDGGANVTAAEQG
+231 LGIAGGENVRAAAG
-246 YAAMGDWLERE
+246 AYAALADWLEAE
-257 YLPRANPH
+257 YLPRANPR

-300 IQSEMAATAE
+300 IQAEMGATAE
-310 RISPGATVSE
+310 RIAPGASVAE
-320 AIRILESD
+320 AIAMLEGD
-328 DARAMHTVDDF
+328 DARAIVGEDAF
-339 RDWMQQTQDETMQ
+339 REWMQQTQDETMQ
-352 SLLGTHF
+352 ALQGTHF

-407 LWRELSVCFHEGV
+407 LWRELSVCYHEGV

-429 TRYLGEQL
+429 TRYLGEEL

-461 MAELGYLEDPAY
+461 MAELGYLEDAGY

-482 LRAVRVVIDI
+482 LRAARVVVDI
-492 GMHLELPIPEREPY
+492 GMHLELEIPAREAY
-506 HGGETWTPELALPF
+506 HGGEVWRPELALPF
-520 LIERS
+520 LRERS

-558 ARESARGSLGADFN
+558 ARESARRSAGSGFD
-572 LKSFHKAALE
+572 LKAFHREALE
-582 LGPMGLQQLRDEISQ
+582 LGPMGLQQLRDE
-597 LSATGSGSEPR
+597 LG